1 MKKINFRIMTSLVI
15 IAMMSLALGV
25 GATAW
30 FSDTETSTGNT
41 FTAGTLDLQVDG
53 GDVNVVKFTVT
64 NMRPG
69 NQPKATFTLDNIG
82 SLNGFIDLENIVVT
96 DNENGINDPE
106 AEAGDVT
113 PAIGELSSVVG
124 CYLFV
129 DYGGDGWFSTGDK
142 VIYNAMTNGLPGN
155 FELDEPISA
164 GATVYITAIFNWWST
179 ATDNLAQS
187 DSMIIDIEFE
197 LGQQTSQ

>member
-53 GDVNVVKFTVT
+53 GDSNVVKFTVT
-64 NMRPG
+64 NFQPP
-69 NQPKATFTLDNIG
+69 NQPKATYTLTNIG
-82 SLNGFIDLENIVVT
+82 TVNGYLDLENIVVT
-96 DNENGINDPE
+96 DYENGINDPE

-113 PAIGELSSVVG
+113 PSVGELSSLIA
-124 CYLFV
+124 CTMFI
-129 DYGGDGWFSTGDK
+129 DYGGDGWYSTGDVK
-142 VIYNAMTNGLPGN
+142 FYDAMTSGLPGN
-155 FELDEPISA
+155 FELDEPLNA
-164 GATVYITAIFNWWST
+164 GATTYITVIFNWWST
-179 ATDNLAQS
+179 SSDNLAQS
-187 DSMIIDIEFE
+187 DSMVVDIEFE